1 MQKKRIEEPTMV
13 QSYGDVCHAKI
24 LIFEHKNT
32 HFIFPKIAEAAANQA
47 TVELAH

>member
-1 MQKKRIEEPTMV
+1 MQKKRTEEPTMV

-24 LIFEHKNT
+24 LFDHKNT
-32 HFIFPKIAEAAANQA
+32 HFIFPQIAEAAADRA